1 MLNKRLIA
9 NVGKIGMAVGA
20 ISLLVACSSKS
31 GGSSKSHSGSKGK
44 VSYSRETEVTVDAA
58 REITITK
65 VAPYIK
71 VPQLPAYEPKRLNE
85 EARGIAVAYSIPYTC
100 KLLGE
105 VEGKDNS
112 DGKVPPSFEDIRE
125 GATND
130 LRNRAAELVNED
142 SRILVKLTK
151 EAMTCEMRVSD
162 GQYDEKDCTA
172 WDKIPKNGKILSYRI
187 HANVFECGT
196 R

>member
-1 MLNKRLIA
+1 MLKLMNNFAK
-9 NVGKIGMAVGA
+9 VGIAVGA
-20 ISLLVACSSKS
+20 VSLLVACTSQPKGKS
-31 GGSSKSHSGSKGK
+31 ANYGGSKGK
-44 VSYSRETEVTVDAA
+44 VNYSKEVEVTVNAA
-58 REITITK
+58 REITVTK

-71 VPQLPAYEPKRLNE
+71 MPQLPAYEPKKLNE

-130 LRNRAAELVNED
+130 LRNHAAELVNED
-142 SRILVKLTK
+142 SRILLKLTK
-151 EAMTCEMRVSD
+151 EAMTCE
-162 GQYDEKDCTA
+162 
-172 WDKIPKNGKILSYRI
+172 
-187 HANVFECGT
+187 
-196 R
+196 

>member
-1 MLNKRLIA
+1 MLNKKL
-9 NVGKIGMAVGA
+9 VGNITKVGVA
-20 ISLLVACSSKS
+20 LGVVSLLVACGGNNPSKKS
-31 GGSSKSHSGSKGK
+31 GNSAPKSRVNYTKE
-44 VSYSRETEVTVDAA
+44 VEVTVDAA
-58 REITITK
+58 REITVTK

-71 VPQLPAYEPKRLNE
+71 LPQLPAYEPKRLNE

-130 LRNRAAELVNED
+130 LRNHAAELVNDD
-142 SRILVKLTK
+142 SRLLVKLTK

-162 GQYDEKDCTA
+162 GKYEEKDCTA
-172 WDKIPKNGKILSYRI
+172 WEKIPQNGKILSYRI
-187 HANVFECGT
+187 HANVFECGIK
-196 R
+196 